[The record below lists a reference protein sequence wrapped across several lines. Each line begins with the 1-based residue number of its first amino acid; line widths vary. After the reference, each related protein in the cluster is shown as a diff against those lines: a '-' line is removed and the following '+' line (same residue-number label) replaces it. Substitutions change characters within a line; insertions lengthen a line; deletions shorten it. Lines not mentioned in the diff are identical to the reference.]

1 MEIRPLEGTGSLSG
15 KLSGFGVSLSCAS
28 TLCLLALLCPQAKA
42 TNLIVNGSFDVIGTT
57 TGGFTTTSGV
67 GAALPGWTKNAA
79 LNELVRSD
87 NNQINCVVPGS
98 AAAAPTTICGSD
110 APEVQPR
117 FSLWQAPGASP
128 NGGNYYLADGWSTF
142 QSPLAQTVSGLQVG
156 MRYSLTF
163 WQASA
168 QEDCLYDDGSRCD
181 PPGNVNETEQ
191 WQVTFGSQVQTSTL
205 MSTPIHTSIGWNQQ
219 TMYFTAAS
227 TSQLI
232 SFLAEG
238 TPANGPPLVLID
250 GIDLEMAPEPAP
262 SSLLGI
268 GLLLIPMGK
277 PLVRRLR
284 KGSPQP

>member
-1 MEIRPLEGTGSLSG
+1 LAERLSR
-15 KLSGFGVSLSCAS
+15 FGASCVCLKAI
-28 TLCLLALLCPQAKA
+28 LLLALLCPQSKA
-42 TNLIVNGSFDVIGTT
+42 NNLIVNGSFDATGTV
-57 TGGFTTTSGV
+57 TGGFTITSGV
-67 GAALPGWTKNAA
+67 GASLPGWTKNAT
-79 LNELVRSD
+79 LDELVRSD
-87 NNQINCVVPGS
+87 NNQINCVVPGN
-98 AAAAPTTICGSD
+98 AGAAPTTICGSD
-110 APEVQPR
+110 ANEVQPK
-117 FSLWQAPGASP
+117 FSLWQAPGPSP

-156 MRYSLTF
+156 MLYRLTF

-168 QEDCLYDDGSRCD
+168 QEDCLFDDGSNCD

-191 WQVTFGSQVQTSTL
+191 WKVTFGSQSQTSTL

-238 TPANGPPLVLID
+238 TPTNGPPLVLVD

-277 PLVRRLR
+277 HLVTRLR